1 MDRRA
6 LLAAGAGALAA
17 TWLGGCGGG
26 GGDAGTPVSPPGPS
40 SPITDQELGT
50 LALQM
55 QGRLLLP
62 ADADFDT
69 LRRPANGRFDGLV
82 PRALARCASA
92 ADVGAAFAFAR
103 SKRMN
108 FALRSGSHSY
118 VGASATD
125 AGLLIDTGPMDGVRM
140 EGGIAVVGAGAKLA
154 DVYRAVFDAGR
165 ILPSGSCVTVGITGI
180 TLGGGVGYFDRQLG
194 LTCDALIGATVVTAD
209 GQVRTCDATRDA
221 ELFWGLRGG
230 GGGRFG
236 IVTEL
241 RFQTQPLGAVSGA
254 IANFNAADLPA
265 VLAAWQSLPATL
277 PEWGWSQLV
286 IASDRA
292 GGLQVSVI
300 LIALETANALRP
312 HWNALLA
319 AIGRSPQV
327 QFIDDTTAAGLLLNG
342 CAMLSNTACHLP
354 TQVIGGTLPRVSM
367 TASSDFF
374 NRTLPAAGQQA
385 LVDAMLARSRA
396 GRPGATLLDL
406 MGGAIARVAADA
418 TAFPHR
424 AALFGAQYVAEN
436 PIGTP
441 ESTLTADSAWAAS
454 MRQAMA
460 AWSSGGAYVN
470 YPNLQDKLA
479 PEAYFGAN
487 AARLQRL
494 KASIDPD
501 GLFKSPN
508 GPV

>member
-1 MDRRA
+1 MDRRT
-6 LLAAGAGALAA
+6 LLAASAGALAG
-17 TWLGGCGGG
+17 TWLSGCGGG
-26 GGDAGTPVSPPGPS
+26 GGSPGEPVTPPGPS
-40 SPITDQELGT
+40 SPITDQELGA
-50 LALQM
+50 LALRM

-62 ADADFDT
+62 SDADFDA
-69 LRRPANGRFDGLV
+69 LRRPANGRFDNLV
-82 PRALARCASA
+82 PRALARCAGA
-92 ADVGAAFAFAR
+92 ADVGAALAFAKD
-103 SKRMN
+103 KRMD

-118 VGASATD
+118 VGASAS
-125 AGLLIDTGPMDGVRM
+125 AGGLLIDTGPMDGVRLD
-140 EGGIAVVGAGAKLA
+140 GTTAVVGAGAKLA

-209 GQVRTCDATRDA
+209 GQARTCDASQNA

-254 IANFNAADLPA
+254 IATFTAADLPA
-265 VLAAWQSLPATL
+265 VLAAWQSLPASL
-277 PEWGWSQLV
+277 PDWGWSQLV

-300 LIALETANALRP
+300 LIALQAAATLRPSWTALR
-312 HWNALLA
+312 AS
-319 AIGRSPQV
+319 IGRAPQSE
-327 QFIDDTTAAGLLLNG
+327 FIDDTTAAGLLLNG

-354 TQVIGGTLPRVSM
+354 TQVIGGALPRVSM
-367 TASSDFF
+367 TAGSDFF
-374 NRTLPAAGQQA
+374 NQPLPAAGIQA
-385 LVDAMLARSRA
+385 MTDAMLARSRA

-406 MGGAIARVAADA
+406 MGGAIARVAPDA

-424 AALFGAQYVAEN
+424 AARFGAQYVAEN
-436 PIGTP
+436 PVGTS

-487 AARLQRL
+487 ATRLQRL
-494 KASIDPD
+494 KAGIDPD